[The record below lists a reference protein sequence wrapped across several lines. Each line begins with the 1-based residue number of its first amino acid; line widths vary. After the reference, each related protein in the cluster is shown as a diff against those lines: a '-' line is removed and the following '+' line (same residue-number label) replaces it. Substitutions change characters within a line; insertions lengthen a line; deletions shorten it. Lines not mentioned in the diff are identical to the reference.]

1 MKRTERYPRS
11 GKLPVRKP
19 RRAMAEGNSFRI
31 AVRG

>member
-1 MKRTERYPRS
+1 MRTERFPPCS
-11 GKLPVRKP
+11 KLPVRKP